1 MRISEHFQLDRT
13 QPTLDFVDVDVTDDV
28 PLFVDPRALRRL
40 PSQWGDECV
49 SLIQHFFRA
58 VIAAIKAGDDHGAQH
73 LLGWLREP
81 NETHLGLSRG
91 RSRGRAVG
99 ANIAE
104 DLWREL
110 SMSEAARSGLLEDL
124 EDTILMVEG
133 VAADI
138 VSDIAT
144 NIIREPLIHY
154 TQDACRAYGIPLT
167 ADVDSGP
174 LWNPSDQSWNAAY
187 VDLPTIDGVRLLLVP
202 KAIIR
207 RRLDYDA
214 AEYYRHYIIEHLRQ
228 EEFERHSELVKLL
241 KDGRPRITIKSLKEK
256 YGSGKQMIVRQTLRN
271 PELLRRYRSDKI
283 AISPAMSHFDIAM
296 SSGSPTPD
304 WDSLLD
310 DVMKTPVGRPDADRY
325 EKGIEKL
332 LSALF
337 YPFLTNPILQHEI
350 HEGRKRIDITYT
362 NIAADGLFFWIGQ
375 HFSAAQ
381 VFIECKNYGRE
392 IENPELDQLAG
403 RFSPSRGQFG
413 LLVCRN
419 FENKELFMQRC
430 IDTAHDQ
437 RGFIVPVDDGDLHA
451 LVQAAKVID
460 PAERAR
466 FQILHD
472 RFVRLIND

>member
-1 MRISEHFQLDRT
+1 
-13 QPTLDFVDVDVTDDV
+13 
-28 PLFVDPRALRRL
+28 
-40 PSQWGDECV
+40 
-49 SLIQHFFRA
+49 
-58 VIAAIKAGDDHGAQH
+58 
-73 LLGWLREP
+73 
-81 NETHLGLSRG
+81 
-91 RSRGRAVG
+91 
-99 ANIAE
+99 
-104 DLWREL
+104 
-110 SMSEAARSGLLEDL
+110 
-124 EDTILMVEG
+124 
-133 VAADI
+133 
-138 VSDIAT
+138 
-144 NIIREPLIHY
+144 
-154 TQDACRAYGIPLT
+154 
-167 ADVDSGP
+167 
-174 LWNPSDQSWNAAY
+174 
-187 VDLPTIDGVRLLLVP
+187 
-202 KAIIR
+202 
-207 RRLDYDA
+207 
-214 AEYYRHYIIEHLRQ
+214 
-228 EEFERHSELVKLL
+228 
-241 KDGRPRITIKSLKEK
+241 
-256 YGSGKQMIVRQTLRN
+256 
-271 PELLRRYRSDKI
+271 
-283 AISPAMSHFDIAM
+283 MSHFDIAM